1 MNVADFASDQRQA
14 SRGFTRGEQEVN
26 EEMILELKAP
36 LAMPSRPGLQINL
49 SGLLLIM
56 NFWIRLCLVYR
67 WLSANRF
74 SR

>member
-1 MNVADFASDQRQA
+1 MLQISPQT

-56 NFWIRLCLVYR
+56 NFWIRLCLA
-67 WLSANRF
+67 LSKSF
-74 SR
+74 